1 VHNPTWI
8 RQIEITSEFYRGK
21 GMHSQKTFSLFIIFE
36 KTEKLTKRE
45 IEQTEAKLI
54 LLLAKFSAKS

>member
-1 VHNPTWI
+1 
-8 RQIEITSEFYRGK
+8 
-21 GMHSQKTFSLFIIFE
+21 MHSQKTFSLFIIFE